1 MTCRF
6 NQHID
11 YILSNKKL
19 FFGIAIL
26 LVIFSHLIHVDFQ
39 CKVWYVFYPGFIGVD
54 IFMFFSGYGLCK
66 SFESNSLPRF
76 YYHRFKRVYPIYL
89 LFAIISCLLF
99 IWEQGVHVPLREW
112 ILASTTLSF
121 WGLGQVFVDWYLS
134 FLILLYLI
142 FPVLYFVE
150 KKISHIGVYIA
161 LLTIF
166 PILIWCNLPWT
177 LSCSLPRIPIF
188 LMGIACA
195 LYPNK
200 PTYKISCIAFAFA
213 FLSSAVLLCLGYIPK
228 YIVVYM
234 FAPFFMLLLAY
245 IFSKMSSQS
254 SWYKWLC
261 FLGSISLELYVANMI
276 LLRILEEIT
285 VPYGIAIIYFAL
297 QAIITLCLVYINKG
311 IQHLFNAIEQSKL

>member
-1 MTCRF
+1 M
-6 NQHID
+6 
-11 YILSNKKL
+11 
-19 FFGIAIL
+19 GIAIL
-26 LVIFSHLIHVDFQ
+26 LVILSHLIHVDIQ
-39 CKVWYVFYPGFIGVD
+39 CKVWYIFYPGFIGVD

-76 YYHRFKRVYPIYL
+76 YYHRFKRVYPLYL
-89 LFAIISCLLF
+89 FFAIVSCLFFIWKQGALIPLHDWLFA
-99 IWEQGVHVPLREW
+99 
-112 ILASTTLSF
+112 ASTLSF

-166 PILIWCNLPWT
+166 PILVWCNLPFS

-195 LYPNK
+195 LHPNK
-200 PTYKISCIAFAFA
+200 PTYKNNCIAFAVA
-213 FLSSAVLLCLGYIPK
+213 FLSSAILLCLGYIPK

-234 FAPFFMLLLAY
+234 FAPFFMILLAY
-245 IFSKMSSQS
+245 VFSKMRDQS
-254 SWYKWLC
+254 LFYKCLC

-276 LLRILEEIT
+276 LLRILEGIT
-285 VPYGIAIIYFAL
+285 ISHCIAIIYFAL

-311 IQHLFNAIEQSKL
+311 IQHLFNAIEQSKI